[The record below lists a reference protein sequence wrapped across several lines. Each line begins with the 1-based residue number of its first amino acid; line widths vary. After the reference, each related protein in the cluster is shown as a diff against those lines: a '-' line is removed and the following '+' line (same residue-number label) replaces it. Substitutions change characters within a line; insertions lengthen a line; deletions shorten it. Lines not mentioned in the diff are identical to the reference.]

1 MFGLIR
7 LFSEAGETA
16 GGAAETADE
25 VYGVGTMALYSVIG
39 FVLVIAVLI
48 LLIVLLVVF
57 SKILNAIPSGKT
69 KQEKRQP
76 AAVQPSAPAASD
88 DVEAETVAAI
98 TAAIAAYYDGAP
110 AAAQSADEDDI
121 PVPFVIRS
129 IRKL

>member
-76 AAVQPSAPAASD
+76 AAVKPSAPAASD
-88 DVEAETVAAI
+88 DV
-98 TAAIAAYYDGAP
+98 
-110 AAAQSADEDDI
+110 
-121 PVPFVIRS
+121 
-129 IRKL
+129 

>member
-7 LFSEAGETA
+7 LFSEAGENA

-69 KQEKRQP
+69 RQEKRQP

-98 TAAIAAYYDGAP
+98 TAAIAAYYDGAT
-110 AAAQSADEDDI
+110 AAVQSADEDDI